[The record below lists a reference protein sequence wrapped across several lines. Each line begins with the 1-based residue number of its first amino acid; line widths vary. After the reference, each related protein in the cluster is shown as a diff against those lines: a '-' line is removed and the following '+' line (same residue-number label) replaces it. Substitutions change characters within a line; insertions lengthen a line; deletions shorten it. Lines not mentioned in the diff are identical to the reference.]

1 MNDLAKNLIL
11 WVVIA
16 IVLMS
21 VFNNFGPTRTG
32 SQTITYSEFITE
44 VQTGLVKR
52 VDIEGHSVEGLRAD
66 GSRFQTQTPPDDPK
80 MVDDLLSNNV
90 AVNVKA
96 PNQQS
101 LLMQIFISWF
111 PMLLL

>member
-32 SQTITYSEFITE
+32 TQTITYSEFITE

-66 GSRFQTQTPPDDPK
+66 GSRFLTQTPPDDPK

-90 AVNVKA
+90 EVNVKA

-101 LLMQIFISWF
+101 LLMQIFICC
-111 PMLLL
+111 